1 MNEKFQRKD
10 KGTFLCSN
18 VFFYVNV
25 LDVLVVAPYITTFFF
40 FTFYKS
46 KNILGLSEM
55 CINYYILIKRLQ
67 GQFFFGIICTTES
80 FTVRRELKG

>member
-1 MNEKFQRKD
+1 MFQCV
-10 KGTFLCSN
+10 FLCERARRAGGCAIYHY
-18 VFFYVNV
+18 FF
-25 LDVLVVAPYITTFFF
+25 FFF